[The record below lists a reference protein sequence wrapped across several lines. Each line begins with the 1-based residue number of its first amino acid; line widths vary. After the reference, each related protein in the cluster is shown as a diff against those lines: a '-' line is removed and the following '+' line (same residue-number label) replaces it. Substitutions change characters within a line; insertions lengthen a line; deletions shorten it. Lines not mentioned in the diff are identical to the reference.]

1 MSLFNQLA
9 GQVLNSLGGN
19 SQTGGSSPLM
29 QIAASLLESQGGLDG
44 LLAKLQQGGLAEQA
58 ASWVGT
64 GQNQAVDGSQ
74 LADALGSGTLGQLAS
89 QFGLSGEQISGG
101 LAQVLPQLI
110 DQLTP
115 AGNTEGA
122 GDLLGAVLGSFL
134 NKA

>member
-1 MSLFNQLA
+1 MGLFDQLA
-9 GQVLNSLGGN
+9 GQVLNSLGS
-19 SQTGGSSPLM
+19 SQGSGQSPLM

-64 GQNQAVDGSQ
+64 GQNQAIDGGQ
-74 LADALGSGTLGQLAS
+74 LADALGNGTLGQLAN
-89 QFGLSGEQISGG
+89 QFGLSSEQVSGG

-115 AGNTEGA
+115 AGNTAGA
-122 GDLLGAVLGSFL
+122 ADLLGSVLGSFL